1 MATHKSTAR
10 DLAFEPNPFE
20 HSFARLHSDDSVKA
34 SPASSASGDGKHSHR
49 VTLPPVTAINGPVD
63 PAHLSPAS
71 WGAESLRS
79 GPLSPAMLGG
89 PIPASSSSIS
99 PSLSS
104 HTVAATKPANRMT
117 GPLVMPSTGL
127 TPYISGEAQP
137 CASHALRVP
146 AELATPGT
154 QAMVLATLKG
164 QAVSFT
170 PGGTMHASGTPH
182 ELRSTRIRLDKG
194 PSTYAAGSLASH
206 SAALVSSAPPG
217 VSRSPMRGYS
227 QSPSPMPPPNAKR
240 ARPAQQQ
247 QRHEEEELSISMP
260 PPKRS
265 NFSIGNSSSR
275 GEDSDNSD
283 DEEQIMT
290 HTADGRLLTES
301 EKRKQ
306 FLERNRIAALKCR
319 QRKKKQLQELQ
330 ERHDFMVS
338 ENERLRA
345 DYMKLREI
353 ALQARAMLAAHA
365 NCPVARSA
373 GVYGVDS
380 LPPGMPAPSLQ
391 SMHPPDSS
399 EDHHSIRALLD
410 AISPV
415 AHATPAH
422 AVGPDNSRRPIAAM
436 RARPRRR

>member
-194 PSTYAAGSLASH
+194 P
-206 SAALVSSAPPG
+206 
-217 VSRSPMRGYS
+217 
-227 QSPSPMPPPNAKR
+227 
-240 ARPAQQQ
+240 
-247 QRHEEEELSISMP
+247 
-260 PPKRS
+260 
-265 NFSIGNSSSR
+265 